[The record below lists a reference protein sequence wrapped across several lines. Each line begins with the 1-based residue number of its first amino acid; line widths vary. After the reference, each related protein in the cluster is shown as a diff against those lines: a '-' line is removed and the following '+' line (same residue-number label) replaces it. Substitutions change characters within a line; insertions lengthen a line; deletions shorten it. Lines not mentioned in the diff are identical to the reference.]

1 LIGICLLATVVEIFL
16 NSYKPRDSAEIVENG
31 SEISMDKN
39 IDEITPLL
47 PNGPDEVTTTLK
59 DKTRG

>member
-1 LIGICLLATVVEIFL
+1 
-16 NSYKPRDSAEIVENG
+16 
-31 SEISMDKN
+31 MDKN

-47 PNGPDEVTTTLK
+47 PNGPDEVKTTLK